1 MPRTTFTADNKAK
14 SNRLDYPVLKL
25 AKGEHARVVVMEVD
39 PITEFVHNIE
49 APILDDQGRP
59 VMETRNYSK
68 SSREV
73 MSKSF
78 VGRHKCFGRFEVL
91 REKQIDPEVCPT
103 CKAAK
108 DGEGIEPPTQRFVV
122 HVFQYATKPGTFTAQ
137 EPLSGKLVAW
147 ALSSKR
153 WNELVD
159 MAVEHGEPD
168 KPRDIRTIDL
178 LLGPCENE
186 GWQKYEI
193 KAGAKCRWMADK
205 VAQKFVSEVYRN
217 NRAQDLTPLI
227 APEVSLE
234 QARSDIR
241 AVQAKY
247 DVLNGRTGADTTTA
261 AEEAGV
267 GQAVDDIL
275 GEALGGQPAETASSV
290 SSSADEASGDGEGQ
304 SEEGTP
310 GPSLPPPVSE
320 FPSEDDAKV
329 KVEAN
334 DFDDILAAIDSAS
347 S

>member
-1 MPRTTFTADNKAK
+1 MPRTSFSPDNKAK
-14 SNRLDYPVLKL
+14 SGRIDYPVLKL

-39 PITEFVHNIE
+39 PITEFVHNLE
-49 APILDDQGRP
+49 APVLDDQGRP
-59 VMETRNYSK
+59 IMETK
-68 SSREV
+68 SYGRSTREV

-91 REKQIDPEVCPT
+91 REKGLDPEVCPT

-108 DGEGIEPPTQRFVV
+108 EGEGVEPPTQRFVV
-122 HVFQYATKPGTFTAQ
+122 HVFQYATKPGSFNPQ

-147 ALSSKR
+147 SLSSKR

-159 MAVEHGEPD
+159 MAVEHGEEG

-193 KAGAKCRWMADK
+193 KAGAKCRWIQDK
-205 VAQKFVSEVYRN
+205 AAQRHVSEVYKN
-217 NRAQDLTPLI
+217 NRADDLTSLI

-247 DVLNGRTGADTTTA
+247 DVLNGRVAPEMSA

-267 GQAVDDIL
+267 SQAVDDIL
-275 GEALGGQPAETASSV
+275 DEVLGGQPIEPASVAQEGASS
-290 SSSADEASGDGEGQ
+290 EDGQ
-304 SEEGTP
+304 AQPDEGTP
-310 GPSLPPPVSE
+310 ESTMPPPAPESPAKDAAV
-320 FPSEDDAKV
+320 ED
-329 KVEAN
+329 
-334 DFDDILAAIDSAS
+334 DFDDILRAIDNAS
-347 S
+347 